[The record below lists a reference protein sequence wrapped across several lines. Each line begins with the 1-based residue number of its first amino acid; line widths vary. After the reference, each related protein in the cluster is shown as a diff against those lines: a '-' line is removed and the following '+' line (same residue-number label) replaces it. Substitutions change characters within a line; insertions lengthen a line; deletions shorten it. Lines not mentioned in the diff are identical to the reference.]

1 MDNFLIYLL
10 KVAAGSALFLIMY
23 LILFRK
29 ETFYIRNRIIL
40 ILSILI
46 PVIIPLL
53 TYTVTVNVNP
63 QPLPVTELS
72 EFSETVSDKVA
83 SSAPVPQA
91 TTASFSLIKFITWL
105 YFCGVILFVI
115 RGLISLLST
124 FIIIRNCKVVSDS
137 FPRVLLSEKNHPP
150 FSFYPWAVIPVSEY
164 SGGNCSDI
172 LDHESAHL
180 RQGHTFDLL
189 LSEMFIAF
197 QWFNPFAWLLKRYM
211 ILNHEYLADHVSVL
225 NRSIKEYQ
233 YRLLNIAG
241 ANTKVALAHTFNSL
255 IKNRIIMINS
265 KPTRRKA
272 GWKTFAIL
280 PAALALSYAFIEPDY
295 VYKTTENEPFSITA
309 APQIIQKAVKGI
321 VLNEEGKPVQ
331 GVRVVNT
338 KVPDEAFGAT
348 TGPDGRFSIANV
360 QEGESLMFFVMG
372 YKNVIIKP
380 DFSAEMTVRMEKDPE
395 AAKAQYFANKQ
406 GDAQPK
412 QLVVIDGVISD
423 KDFMTASKDLGYD
436 YGMFKM
442 LRGKEAT
449 DKYGEKGAAG
459 VYEITTRKKAIEMGQ
474 RPPIRRLIPDDFPTF
489 QGKRFNQYGDWVAE
503 NAVYP
508 EEARQNKLEGF
519 VSVKFIIQP
528 DGSVT
533 DVQSNSGYV
542 SPVLVNEV
550 IRVVKNSPK
559 WDPPKNPLIDEAFS
573 SDVMIRFKSSDK
585 VLSETPYV
593 VVQEMPIYPG
603 GDTELLYYIAKNTKY
618 PEAAKEAKAEGR
630 VIVRFAVT
638 KEGNADGVSV
648 LKGVHP
654 LLDEEAVRV
663 VSTLKGFEPG
673 KQGGVP
679 VNVWYMVPITFKLPV
694 TEISIAESLKIRSK
708 DGRVPLIV
716 IDGVVS
722 DVDVNIINQETIESV
737 AVLKDQP
744 AVDKYGER
752 ARDGVIEIKT
762 KRKENTPETSD
773 NVPFVVVEDMP
784 QFPGGSNAMLQW
796 IADNVRYP
804 EMALKQKAE
813 GRVTVR
819 FVVTAEGKVGEAIIL
834 QSDNKI
840 FNDEALRLVNSMPLW
855 KPGSQGGKKVNVY
868 AMVPVEFRYKTDAAI
883 PYSVIRKD
891 GIVSTSVTKTAKEGN
906 EITVRYYE
914 GTKLLLNKY
923 EMYGSSGK
931 VFTIGQKTGYENVF
945 FPFNFKLTK
954 RGNDHNSTSKL
965 GAKTNS
971 RPDISFECDINEP
984 GKWEITIRT
993 SAEKFQ
999 ILQREEEKVRG
1010 M

>member
-10 KVAAGSALFLIMY
+10 KVAAGTVLFLSMY
-23 LILFRK
+23 VILFRK

-53 TYTVTVNVNP
+53 TYTVTVSVNP

-72 EFSETVSDKVA
+72 GFSETVSDTVA
-83 SSAPVPQA
+83 SSGPAPQA
-91 TTASFSLIKFITWL
+91 TTTSFSLIKVITWL
-105 YFCGVILFVI
+105 YFSGVILFVI

-137 FPRVLLSEKNHPP
+137 FPKVLLSEKNHPP
-150 FSFYPWAVIPVSEY
+150 FSFFPWAVIPVSEY

-197 QWFNPFAWLLKRYM
+197 QWFNPFAWLIKRYM
-211 ILNHEYLADHVSVL
+211 VLNHEYLADNVSIL
-225 NRSIKEYQ
+225 NRSIKDYQ

-241 ANTKVALAHTFNSL
+241 AKTAVAMAHTFNSL

-265 KPTRRKA
+265 KPTNRRA
-272 GWKTFAIL
+272 GWKTLVML

-295 VYKTTENEPFSITA
+295 VYNNIENESFSITA

-321 VLNEEGKPVQ
+321 VLNDEGKPIQ
-331 GVRVVNT
+331 GVRVANT
-338 KVPDEAFGAT
+338 RIPDEAFGAM
-348 TGPDGRFSIANV
+348 TGPDGRFLIANI
-360 QEGESLMFFVMG
+360 QEGESLMFYVMG
-372 YKNVIIKP
+372 YKNVILKP
-380 DFSAEMTVRMEKDPE
+380 DFNAEMTVRMEKDPE
-395 AAKAQYFANKQ
+395 AAKVQYFANKQ

-423 KDFMTASKDLGYD
+423 KDFMTASRDLGYD

-449 DKYGEKGAAG
+449 DKYGDKGGAG
-459 VYEITTRKKAIEMGQ
+459 VYEISTRKKAIEMGQ

-489 QGKRFNQYGDWVAE
+489 QGKRFNQFGDWVAE

-533 DVQSNSGYV
+533 DVQSNSGSV

-550 IRVVKNSPK
+550 IRVVKNSPR
-559 WDPPKNPLIDEAFS
+559 WDPPKNPVIDEAFS
-573 SDVMIRFKSSDK
+573 SDVMIRFMSSDN

-593 VVQEMPIYPG
+593 VVEEMPVYQG
-603 GDTELLYYIAKNTKY
+603 GDAELLGYIAKNTKY

-630 VIVRFAVT
+630 VIVRFIVT

-648 LKGVHP
+648 LKGAHP

-663 VSTLKGFEPG
+663 VSTLKGFKPG
-673 KQGGVP
+673 KQNGVP
-679 VNVWYMVPITFKLPV
+679 VNVWYMVPITFTLPV
-694 TEISIAESLKIRSK
+694 TEISVEESLRIRSK

-722 DVDVNIINQETIESV
+722 DVEVNSINRETIESV
-737 AVLKDQP
+737 TVLKNQP
-744 AVDKYGER
+744 AVDKYGEK

-762 KRKENTPETSD
+762 KRKDSAPEASD
-773 NVPFVVVEDMP
+773 DVPFVVVEDMP
-784 QFPGGSNAMLQW
+784 QFPGGNTAMLQW

-804 EMALKQKAE
+804 EMAMKQKAE

-819 FVVTAEGKVGEAIIL
+819 FVVTAEGKVGEAVIL
-834 QSDNKI
+834 QSDNQI

-891 GIVSTSVTKTAKEGN
+891 GIVSTLVTKTAEEGN
-906 EITVRYYE
+906 EVIVKYYE

-931 VFTIGQKTGYENVF
+931 LFTLGQKTGYENVF

-954 RGNDHNSTSKL
+954 QGNDRNSTSKP
-965 GAKTNS
+965 GSKTNS

-999 ILQREEEKVRG
+999 ILQRDEEKVAGR
-1010 M
+1010 